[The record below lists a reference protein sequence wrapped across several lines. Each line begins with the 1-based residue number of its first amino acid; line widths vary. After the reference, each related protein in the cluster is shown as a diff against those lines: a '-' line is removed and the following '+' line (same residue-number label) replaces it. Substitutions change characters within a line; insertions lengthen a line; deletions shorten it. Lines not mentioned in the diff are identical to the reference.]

1 MQAYELHVRKPSF
14 LVGLGGRYTENIFAE
29 HGLPRSTFREIVQP
43 WLNNKQVRQNMALG
57 SWVGPVD
64 PISAEGS
71 VVQSPPP
78 KLSVAMPAR
87 LRLVEELMRA
97 LAKLQSKPRWGFKI
111 LTDFRYTQTY
121 FEVFP
126 GSKLVFLIRDPRDHA
141 VSVLALNEQRAS
153 KNQRPFYI
161 DEIAVAHDW
170 VDSIRNAESL
180 HKAFENRVTLIT
192 YEYLVSRPDDA
203 VKVLSEKLYIDLSGW
218 SNAHLG
224 PETRRHAQRFLHHSN
239 LSKPIQGSSVGRWR
253 RELTPQQTLNIME
266 AAEPEMERFGY
277 T

>member
-1 MQAYELHVRKPSF
+1 MHVRKPSF
-14 LVGLGGRYTENIFAE
+14 LVGVGGRYTENIFAE
-29 HGLPRSTFREIVQP
+29 LGLPRSTFREIVEAR
-43 WLNNKQVRQNMALG
+43 LRDNQVRRNVALG

-71 VVQSPPP
+71 VLQPPPPPP
-78 KLSVAMPAR
+78 KLSVALPAR

-97 LAKLQSKPRWGFKI
+97 LANLQGKPRWGFKI

-126 GSKLVFLIRDPRDHA
+126 DSKLLFLIRDPRDHA
-141 VSVLALNEQRAS
+141 TSVLALNEQRVS

-180 HKAFENRVTLIT
+180 HRAFENRVTLIT

-203 VKVLSEKLYIDLSGW
+203 VQVLSEKLSIDLSGW
-218 SNAHLG
+218 SNAHLR

-266 AAEPEMERFGY
+266 VAEPEMERFGY